1 MSAGFAMTSVPDGGS
16 VPSVHLLINSL
27 SYFLPPLQSTSSS
40 SSSSLPFLPELQ
52 GGAPDY
58 SQYTDHT
65 SLLSSLSVTAEEE
78 FKGRRRL
85 NELLLSENV
94 PVKVEGPNKS
104 GLSEKVSVFCFCV
117 TGKGSSL
124 YHVRLFSVVTIIF
137 LYRKD
142 MHLTSYW
149 ED

>member
-1 MSAGFAMTSVPDGGS
+1 MSAGFAMTTVPDGGS

-104 GLSEKVSVFCFCV
+104 GLSEKVSVFVFV
-117 TGKGSSL
+117 
-124 YHVRLFSVVTIIF
+124 
-137 LYRKD
+137 
-142 MHLTSYW
+142 
-149 ED
+149 

>member
-1 MSAGFAMTSVPDGGS
+1 MLPHPHATTPTCNTHTFFSLYKYVRMYSWMTSSINHVSWLCCDFGTRWRQCTVRSFTNYRFFS
-16 VPSVHLLINSL
+16 V
-27 SYFLPPLQSTSSS
+27 PLQSTSSS

-65 SLLSSLSVTAEEE
+65 SLLSSLSVTAEEK
-78 FKGRRRL
+78 FKGQRRL

-104 GLSEKVSVFCFCV
+104 GLSEKVGVFV
-117 TGKGSSL
+117 
-124 YHVRLFSVVTIIF
+124 
-137 LYRKD
+137 
-142 MHLTSYW
+142 
-149 ED
+149 